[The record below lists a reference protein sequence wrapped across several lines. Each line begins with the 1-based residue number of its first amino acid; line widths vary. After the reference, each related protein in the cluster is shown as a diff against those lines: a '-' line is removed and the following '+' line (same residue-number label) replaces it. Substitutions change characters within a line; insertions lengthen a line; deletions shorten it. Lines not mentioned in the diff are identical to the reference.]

1 MILMARKLFR
11 KLMWFLYFFRYL
23 ADMDPTD
30 QKIASYQNHKLE
42 RDENYD
48 ANENEDNKKS

>member
-1 MILMARKLFR
+1 ML
-11 KLMWFLYFFRYL
+11 FLYFFRYL
-23 ADMDPTD
+23 ADTVPTD
-30 QKIASYQNHKLE
+30 QRIASCQNHKLE